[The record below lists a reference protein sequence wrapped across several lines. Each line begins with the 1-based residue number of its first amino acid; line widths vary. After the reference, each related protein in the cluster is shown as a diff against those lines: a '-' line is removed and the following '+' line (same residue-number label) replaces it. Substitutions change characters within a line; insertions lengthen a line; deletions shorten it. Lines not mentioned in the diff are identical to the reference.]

1 MILRLLSKAHFYNI
15 LLLLV
20 FHFSCVK
27 TRSYNFKLVIIT
39 GSSGRSSRVFV
50 VSFLSWK
57 PFVNVSVAN
66 YSFDVAEIIV
76 RRIRFLS
83 HIETREQNVAIF
95 FWTKLGIRTVL
106 YVVLE
111 VHNTTIQCRERTVDK
126 NVFRPCRTNQMPKRN
141 SIGIFMLAIHIKPI
155 EIGRCRFHEKKVRKD
170 L

>member
-76 RRIRFLS
+76 RRIRFFVTYR
-83 HIETREQNVAIF
+83 IKG
-95 FWTKLGIRTVL
+95 TKCSNFLL
-106 YVVLE
+106 NKAWYSYVVLE
-111 VHNTTIQCRERTVDK
+111 VHNATIQCRERTVDK

-141 SIGIFMLAIHIKPI
+141 SFGIFMLAIHKKPI

>member
-39 GSSGRSSRVFV
+39 GSSGRSSSSLCRLIFELKTICKRFRSKLLIWCCWDYCAAHTFFV
-50 VSFLSWK
+50 TYRNKGTKCSNFHLNK
-57 PFVNVSVAN
+57 AC
-66 YSFDVAEIIV
+66 YSYGF
-76 RRIRFLS
+76 IRS
-83 HIETREQNVAIF
+83 
-95 FWTKLGIRTVL
+95 
-106 YVVLE
+106 LE
-111 VHNTTIQCRERTVDK
+111 GNIATIQCRERTVDK

-141 SIGIFMLAIHIKPI
+141 SIGIFMLAIHKKPI